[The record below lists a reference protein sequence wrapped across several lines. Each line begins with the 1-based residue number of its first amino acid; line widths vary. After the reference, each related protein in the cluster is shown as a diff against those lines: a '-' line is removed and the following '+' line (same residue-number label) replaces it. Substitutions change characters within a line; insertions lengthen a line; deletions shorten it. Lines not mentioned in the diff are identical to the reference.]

1 MHIPGQRFGT
11 GFVKSKFPTLLPTTS
26 LADLANKDC
35 CFRMHLLHIDPEFM
49 SLDVKEWATIDAF
62 KKSEVNVRA
71 MNVFN
76 DFGERGVKLTSDFV
90 AVAREVQHPQ
100 NVLQAV
106 EHDRNQQP
114 NLRRCKRKLIPE

>member
-1 MHIPGQRFGT
+1 
-11 GFVKSKFPTLLPTTS
+11 
-26 LADLANKDC
+26 
-35 CFRMHLLHIDPEFM
+35 
-49 SLDVKEWATIDAF
+49 
-62 KKSEVNVRA
+62 

-106 EHDRNQQP
+106 EHDRKQKQ